1 MGNAD
6 LKVSSGQVDVTK
18 EKNLLVWALG
28 TYWIHEH
35 QYSKYN
41 FYCSC
46 IVEKETN
53 N

>member
-28 TYWIHEH
+28 TCWIHEH
-35 QYSKYN
+35 QYLKYH
-41 FYCSC
+41 FHSSR
-46 IVEKETN
+46 IVEN
-53 N
+53 